1 MGEKQQQLTATMG
14 KGQNEGGFSEDQL
27 QMYKDC
33 FKLMDINKDGQ
44 LDKNDLRGAFDN
56 VGVLMSEGE
65 LDGLLGEIGGA
76 CTYDNMVKMFQ
87 EKMAGDGN
95 DSDDLIVQAFK
106 AYDNEGKIDSKMFT
120 HALMTWGDKMTKA
133 EIDDIFG
140 EFEIDED
147 YMIKSKDVIGLFVAV
162 KEEEKKEEA
171 PPPVVEEAP
180 AEEDEGEARRRRRR
194 RPLSKW
200 LFQYLNEASN
210 NPGLPSASCTIVHL
224 SDGEPKQFLRP
235 TSARLSLHS

>member
-1 MGEKQQQLTATMG
+1 MGSCFLTCGTAATQIKMG

-44 LDKNDLRGAFDN
+44 LDTNDLRGAFDN
-56 VGVLMSEGE
+56 V
-65 LDGLLGEIGGA
+65 
-76 CTYDNMVKMFQ
+76 VKMFQ

-106 AYDNEGKIDSKMFT
+106 AYDQEGKIDSKMFQ

-162 KEEEKKEEA
+162 KEEPKVEEPA
-171 PPPVVEEAP
+171 PVEEAP
-180 AEEDEGEARRRRRR
+180 EAEPEED
-194 RPLSKW
+194 
-200 LFQYLNEASN
+200 
-210 NPGLPSASCTIVHL
+210 
-224 SDGEPKQFLRP
+224 
-235 TSARLSLHS
+235 